1 LQRSSVASL
10 LSWGDTMDI
19 SGYWATLVSI
29 IIGLGLADVLV
40 NFHRLLTERDR
51 VRWDALP
58 LVWTVSVLLLL
69 LNYWWALAL
78 NRDAARTANTAGE
91 FGLAATIPILLFLVC
106 ASALPRRLPAEGMLD
121 MRSEWERQRKLF
133 ATLFLLY
140 MASNWA
146 VAILVYGGVG
156 WDLQTVLRAVVTA
169 LVATLLFVRSRSWNW
184 IVALVVL
191 ASAIARLAV
200 QQVR

>member
-1 LQRSSVASL
+1 
-10 LSWGDTMDI
+10 MDI

-40 NFHRLLTERDR
+40 NFHRLLAERDR

-58 LVWTVSVLLLL
+58 LIWTVSVLLLL

-78 NRDAARTANTAGE
+78 NRDGAAIADTAAE

-121 MRSEWERQRKLF
+121 MAAEWERQRALF

-140 MASNWA
+140 MASNWI
-146 VAILVYGGVG
+146 VAIVVYGGVG
-156 WDLQTVLRAVVTA
+156 WDLQTVLRAVVTV
-169 LVATLLFVRSRSWNW
+169 LVASLLLVRSRPWNW
-184 IVALVVL
+184 IVALAVL
-191 ASAIARLAV
+191 ASAVARLAV

>member
-1 LQRSSVASL
+1 
-10 LSWGDTMDI
+10 MDI
-19 SGYWATLVSI
+19 SGYWSTLVSI

-51 VRWDALP
+51 VRWHGLP
-58 LVWTVSVLLLL
+58 LIWTVSVLLLL

-78 NRDAARTANTAGE
+78 NRDGGGSAQTAAE

-106 ASALPRRLPAEGMLD
+106 ASVLPRRLPAEGMLD
-121 MRSEWERQRKLF
+121 MRAEWERQRTLF
-133 ATLFLLY
+133 AALFLLY
-140 MASNWA
+140 MATNWI
-146 VAILVYGGVG
+146 VAIVVYGGIG
-156 WDLQTVLRAVVTA
+156 WDLQTVLRAVVTV
-169 LVATLLFVRSRSWNW
+169 LVATLLFVQSRPWSW
-184 IVALVVL
+184 IVAVLVL

>member
-1 LQRSSVASL
+1 
-10 LSWGDTMDI
+10 MDI

-29 IIGLGLADVLV
+29 IIDLGLADVLV

-51 VRWDALP
+51 VRWDPLP

-78 NRDAARTANTAGE
+78 NRDAARSAHTAGE

-121 MRSEWERQRKLF
+121 MRAEWEKQRKLF

-156 WDLQTVLRAVVTA
+156 WDLQTVLRAVVTV
-169 LVATLLFVRSRSWNW
+169 LVASLLFVRSRSWNW

-191 ASAIARLAV
+191 VSAIARLTV

>member
-1 LQRSSVASL
+1 
-10 LSWGDTMDI
+10 MDI
-19 SGYWATLVSI
+19 TAYWATLVSI

-40 NFHRLLTERDR
+40 NFHRLLAERDR

-58 LVWTVSVLLLL
+58 LIWTLAVLLLL
-69 LNYWWALAL
+69 LNYWWASAL
-78 NRDAARTANTAGE
+78 NRDGSGSADTAAE
-91 FGLAATIPILLFLVC
+91 FGLAATVPILLFLVC
-106 ASALPRRLPAEGMLD
+106 ASALPRRLPAEGVLD
-121 MRSEWERQRKLF
+121 MRSEWERQSKLF

-146 VAILVYGGVG
+146 VAIFVYGGVG
-156 WDLQTVLRAVVTA
+156 GDLQTVLRAVVTVLIA
-169 LVATLLFVRSRSWNW
+169 SLLFVRSRRWNS

-191 ASAIARLAV
+191 ASAVARLIV

>member
-1 LQRSSVASL
+1 MA
-10 LSWGDTMDI
+10 I

-40 NFHRLLTERDR
+40 NFHRLLAERDR
-51 VRWDALP
+51 VRWDGLP
-58 LVWTVSVLLLL
+58 LIWTFSVLLLL
-69 LNYWWALAL
+69 LNYWWASAL
-78 NRDAARTANTAGE
+78 GRDGSGSADTAAE

-106 ASALPRRLPAEGMLD
+106 ASVLPRRLPAEGMLD
-121 MRSEWERQRKLF
+121 MRGEWEKQTKLF

-146 VAILVYGGVG
+146 VALVVYGGVS
-156 WDLQTVLRAVVTA
+156 WDIQTVLRALVTV
-169 LVATLLFVRSRSWNW
+169 LVASLLLVRSRPWNW
-184 IVALVVL
+184 IVALAVL

>member
-1 LQRSSVASL
+1 
-10 LSWGDTMDI
+10 MDI
-19 SGYWATLVSI
+19 SSYWTTLVSI

-58 LVWTVSVLLLL
+58 LIWTLSVLLLL

-78 NRDAARTANTAGE
+78 NRDGAGSAQTAAE
-91 FGLAATIPILLFLVC
+91 FGLAATVPILLFLVC
-106 ASALPRRLPAEGMLD
+106 ASALPRKLPTEGVLD
-121 MRSEWERQRKLF
+121 MRAEWERQRTLF
-133 ATLFLLY
+133 AALFLLY
-140 MASNWA
+140 MASNWI
-146 VAILVYGGVG
+146 VAIVVYGGVG
-156 WDLQTVLRAVVTA
+156 WDLQTVLRAVVSV
-169 LVATLLFVRSRSWNW
+169 LVATLLFVRSRPWNW